1 VVYEVTEMP
10 VMFRY
15 PPLKYIRI
23 HKLGYMVFRDPK
35 FREAF
40 MRDPKKVMDEL
51 GLTEEEQE
59 LVLSRD
65 GVRMYD
71 LGVQPYIIFAL
82 VWQAFGEW
90 PSREQIAKL
99 GYGRKISENS

>member
-1 VVYEVTEMP
+1 VTEMP
-10 VMFRY
+10 VVFRY
-15 PPLKYIRI
+15 PPLKYIRL